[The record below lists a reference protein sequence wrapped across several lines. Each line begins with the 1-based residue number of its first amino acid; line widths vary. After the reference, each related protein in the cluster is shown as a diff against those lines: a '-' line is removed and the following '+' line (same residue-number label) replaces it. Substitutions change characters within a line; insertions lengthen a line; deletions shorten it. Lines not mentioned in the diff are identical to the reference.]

1 MACIDT
7 ISKEILF
14 SCSIIG
20 IAVLD
25 MDGVVIS
32 CNGKAASM
40 FGADVADTSG
50 RNIREL
56 IREEDS
62 HMIELLTDNL
72 KSGKPFSGVMLR
84 IKRAG
89 GNSLGIRLTAG
100 YFNDSD
106 GSPCGYIAYLL
117 EQDMKPLVAEAD
129 KDDKTEFLC
138 NIFHGI
144 QDAIVINSTD
154 GRILSYN
161 TKTLMLLDT
170 DMESIEKAQKL
181 ENFSPDDMNTDA
193 FRNYFTEALGGN
205 DVTFTW
211 QLKRA
216 DGVVIDVEIF
226 MSRISKTGEG
236 VILSCIKDITDRKK
250 IEDQLINSEKRYR
263 QLVEHS
269 PDGIV
274 IHRDGI
280 IKYVNPAGAKIF
292 GGCEEDVLGRAVM
305 EFFPEEDRDGL
316 KERLKKLYK
325 EEQSMPL
332 IEGRMVRLD
341 GRPIFVEYTAI
352 PFRLDGRTA
361 VQVVIRDVTDKKIQE
376 EYIRHMALHDT
387 LTGLPNRGLLT
398 DRISHSLE
406 RRKRDTLKTAVLYI
420 DLDGFKPVN
429 DTLGHSAGDKALRE
443 IAKRLNDS
451 IRKSDTAAR
460 IGGDEFV
467 ILLDGVHGRGEVEVI
482 AGRVLSGINEELII
496 EKTVFHVGAS
506 IGISIYPDDSTDA
519 ARLLALADRAMYHVK
534 ESGKNRFMFSE
545 RTE

>member
-1 MACIDT
+1 MACIET
-7 ISKEILF
+7 ISKETLF
-14 SCSIIG
+14 GCSLIG
-20 IAVLD
+20 IVVLDTSGTVAVLND
-25 MDGVVIS
+25 
-32 CNGKAASM
+32 KAASM
-40 FGADVADTSG
+40 FGG
-50 RNIREL
+50 RAAEITGKSFDSL
-56 IREEDS
+56 IRDEDT
-62 HMIELLTDNL
+62 HMIDLLKENL

-84 IKRAG
+84 IRRADG
-89 GNSLGIRLTAG
+89 DSLSVRLTAG
-100 YFNDSD
+100 YLMGTD
-106 GSPCGYIAYLL
+106 GVSGYLAYLQ
-117 EQDMKPLVAEAD
+117 EQEIKPAVGD
-129 KDDKTEFLC
+129 GDDKTEFLC

-144 QDAIVINSTD
+144 QDAVVINSTD
-154 GRILSYN
+154 GKILSYN

-170 DMESIEKAQKL
+170 DMESIEKAGKL
-181 ENFSPDDMNTDA
+181 ENFSPEDMNRDA
-193 FRNYFTEALGGN
+193 FRNYYNEAMGGG

-211 QLKRA
+211 QLKRP
-216 DGVVIDVEIF
+216 DGTVIDVEIF
-226 MSRISKTGEG
+226 MSRISRTGQG
-236 VILSCIKDITDRKK
+236 VLLVCIKDITDKK
-250 IEDQLINSEKRYR
+250 RIEDELINSEKRYR

-292 GGCEEDVLGRAVM
+292 GGREEDVLGRSVM

-316 KERLKKLYK
+316 KDRLRRLYQ
-325 EEQSMPL
+325 EEVSMPL
-332 IEGRMVRLD
+332 MEGRMVCLD

-361 VQVVIRDVTDKKIQE
+361 VQVVIRDVTEKKIQG

-398 DRISHSLE
+398 DRVTHSLE
-406 RRKRDTLKTAVLYI
+406 RRKRDTLKSAVLYI

-429 DTLGHSAGDKALRE
+429 DTLGHSAGDTALKE

-467 ILLDGVHGRGEVEVI
+467 ILLDGVHGKPEVEQI
-482 AGRVLSGINEELII
+482 AERVLNAINEELII

-506 IGISIYPDDSTDA
+506 IGISIYPDDSTDP

-534 ESGKNRFMFSE
+534 ETGKNRFMFSS